1 MKNVKTLNKGFTLP
15 EMILVVVVMGIFLTM
30 AFPDITR
37 LMRFSDQKSQEANMK
52 DIQTAIEVRLK
63 DSDRMR
69 SDGYSISP
77 QGSADWVGD
86 IEQYAKLPSNLI
98 ENDEWGRA
106 LIYRMFVDTT
116 QQYNGVSLG
125 DVVYVAIVSTGAN
138 RVTDTVVPA
147 TLSVANYATLEAA
160 GDDLLVKY
168 TNYPERVKVID
179 DAIRKIRVIEQRLES
194 YAESALGNYIV
205 EKENHCS
212 GGVLAGYSGDLLAC
226 YSGEFGGAD
235 NFQDENKL
243 IFYPPDF
250 RENTNAEQNLYGH
263 RAGPAGARTDATF
276 QINTQLVSSITVAG
290 GSPVY
295 GGFTGDNTTANYIA
309 NTNAGNRNNRGV
321 GMVRL
326 MRIIGLPDES
336 CCTLDGEPFYYYSL
350 PDEDGNCGTI
360 TRPGINEVKKPAK
373 VTIEQSC

>member
-1 MKNVKTLNKGFTLP
+1 KGFTLP

-98 ENDEWGRA
+98 ENDEWGQA
-106 LIYRMFVDTT
+106 LIYRRFVDTT

-147 TLSVANYATLEAA
+147 TLSAANYATLEAA
-160 GDDLLVKY
+160 GDDLLIKY

-194 YAESALGNYIV
+194 YAESALGNYVV

-212 GGVLAGYSGDLLAC
+212 GGVLAGYSDDLLAC

-250 RENTNAEQNLYGH
+250 RENTNAEQNLYGR

-276 QINTQLVSSITVAG
+276 LINTELVSSITVEG

-295 GGFTGDNTTANYIA
+295 GGFTGNNTTANYIA

-321 GMVRL
+321 GMIRL
-326 MRIIGLPDES
+326 MRIIGLPDEN